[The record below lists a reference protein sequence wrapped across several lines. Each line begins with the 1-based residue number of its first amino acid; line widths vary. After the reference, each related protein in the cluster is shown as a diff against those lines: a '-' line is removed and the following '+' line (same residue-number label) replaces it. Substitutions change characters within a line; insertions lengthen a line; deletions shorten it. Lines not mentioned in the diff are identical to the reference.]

1 MQSRVLLEVVEG
13 STQRVGGGP
22 VDGVA
27 FVRAVQGDDINAV
40 ALFG

>member
-13 STQRVGGGP
+13 RTQRIGGGP

-27 FVRAVQGDDINAV
+27 FFPGDS
-40 ALFG
+40 G